1 MASASY
7 LVLSG
12 VLSQQDVDGDEDGG
26 TAGAGLTHHQDGAA
40 VGPVALVNPRA
51 QLHQRYGVLSVSKYI
66 SESPIEVYQR
76 YGVPSASK
84 VNP

>member
-1 MASASY
+1 MASALY

-12 VLSQQDVDGDEDGG
+12 VLSQQDVDGDEDGS

-51 QLHQRYGVLSVSKYI
+51 QLHQRYGILSVSKVHI
-66 SESPIEVYQR
+66 
-76 YGVPSASK
+76 
-84 VNP
+84 